1 MLVLSIDPVPAA
13 CEITHRHACLLWRR
27 AASLSRLLARSVPI
41 GVPALAQ
48 GMMVAEVIMDHLA
61 RTCGKSAA
69 ELRSLNMYKEG
80 ETTHF
85 GQALDGCQVTRVHH
99 TSARL

>member
-1 MLVLSIDPVPAA
+1 MV
-13 CEITHRHACLLWRR
+13 
-27 AASLSRLLARSVPI
+27 
-41 GVPALAQ
+41 Q

-69 ELRSLNMYKEG
+69 EIRSLNMYKEG

-85 GQALDGCQVTRVHH
+85 GQALDGCQVNCLHYTR
-99 TSARL
+99 LY